1 MRRNFDFS
9 NAAKWLAPQ
18 RAVPSTSRDSQQTRK
33 RFRASIFTLAL
44 RVLHCASAPAS
55 FPISDPR
62 PDRALAVQL
71 PLLHH
76 ALTNMQPDE
85 VVNLV
90 SSDSDVQPSRVRK
103 RPRVTLSSSSS
114 SDLEIVSHV
123 VRGASQT
130 QDLSQPDPSPVKAP
144 ANPNAATDVQCVGS
158 RVGVRALVDY
168 PHFRFQCVV
177 EAFKRQ
183 RAAKK
188 ERFCVRCFCYVC
200 DIPASECKEWRV
212 HAKAVDSVHKWRVE
226 RESRLE
232 TRRRKDQATSP
243 AARIPVVARHTRPAP
258 VRQRI
263 DEPADPPSPDELD
276 VEIVESDGDEPLPM
290 VDDFDDSETFDP
302 VAAMSAFAIDPDCF
316 AFESL
321 ALALGDHRDTPT
333 LSTHRRNQS
342 RRQATRS
349 GGLR

>member
-1 MRRNFDFS
+1 
-9 NAAKWLAPQ
+9 
-18 RAVPSTSRDSQQTRK
+18 
-33 RFRASIFTLAL
+33 
-44 RVLHCASAPAS
+44 
-55 FPISDPR
+55 
-62 PDRALAVQL
+62 
-71 PLLHH
+71 
-76 ALTNMQPDE
+76 MQPEE
-85 VVNLV
+85 VINLV
-90 SSDSDVQPSRVRK
+90 SSDSDVPATRVRK
-103 RPRVTLSSSSS
+103 RPRVTLSSSSGS
-114 SDLEIVSHV
+114 GGSDLEIVSHV

-130 QDLSQPDPSPVKAP
+130 QDLSQPDPSPARTTS
-144 ANPNAATDVQCVGS
+144 ANANAAIDVECVGS

-188 ERFCVRCFCYVC
+188 ERFCPRCFCYVC

-232 TRRRKDQATSP
+232 TRRRKDQAASP
-243 AARIPVVARHTRPAP
+243 AARNPVVARHTRPAP

-290 VDDFDDSETFDP
+290 VDDFDDTESFDP
-302 VAAMSAFAIDPDCF
+302 VAAMSAFAIDSDCF

-321 ALALGDHRDTPT
+321 ALALGDHRDKPT

-342 RRQATRS
+342 RRQATRT